1 MSVVDAWLAFRRF
14 RVKDKHRSLTSFQ
27 EILALQLLTNT
38 IEPWGT
44 SCKTH
49 NDHAKVRRSL
59 TSFQEI
65 LALQL
70 TIEPWGTSCKTH
82 NDQAKVRKSLKHKQA
97 IYKPMPLDESQ
108 YGKNQKE
115 KLQADL
121 GEQRKKLSREVQQP
135 PNVSGARTKKGPKNI
150 AAVWTPA
157 QRCSCERVLFAMQC
171 RAPAL

>member
-1 MSVVDAWLAFRRF
+1 MRTQFWYVRVATTVIDMSVVDAWLAFRWF

-27 EILALQLLTNT
+27 EILALQLLTN
-38 IEPWGT
+38 
-44 SCKTH
+44 
-49 NDHAKVRRSL
+49 
-59 TSFQEI
+59 
-65 LALQL
+65 

-150 AAVWTPA
+150 AAV
-157 QRCSCERVLFAMQC
+157 
-171 RAPAL
+171 